1 MDSWGTPVPP
11 VPPVRQPSY
20 RGQIVKREPSF
31 HRAAPIAATLVG
43 YSGGL
48 YSLLCGGGWLLDRL
62 LGYASWSGF
71 PWLLF
76 YAAWALGFF
85 MIGTIGAVQLNGK
98 NKMRRIWQYLK
109 GRDFCKISEVAS
121 RLKMSE
127 KKAVQTIEKM
137 IGKKLLP
144 EGHLDETKTCLML
157 TDETYARYLES
168 QKSAQKAAQE
178 QEARRKEAE
187 EHPERAAMAEMVQ
200 EGSRYI
206 QRIREI
212 NNDLPDPVVSAKLD
226 DLEKVCQ
233 QIFAYVGDHPDKLP
247 EIRKFMSY
255 YLPTTLKLLEAYRK
269 LAHQNTGTESEE
281 KTEQE
286 ILAAVDNINLAFQNL
301 LNELMEDDYLDLSS
315 DISVLQS
322 MLSQEGLV
330 DDFSSS
336 QSEKEKEADEKKRE
350 PDLSLDPFAELSRME
365 SELSKDTPPEPELH
379 L

>member
-1 MDSWGTPVPP
+1 MKKQLTKS
-11 VPPVRQPSY
+11 R
-20 RGQIVKREPSF
+20 KC
-31 HRAAPIAATLVG
+31 
-43 YSGGL
+43 
-48 YSLLCGGGWLLDRL
+48 SL
-62 LGYASWSGF
+62 
-71 PWLLF
+71 
-76 YAAWALGFF
+76 
-85 MIGTIGAVQLNGK
+85 IGTLTSSETSIQS
-98 NKMRRIWQYLK
+98 LK
-109 GRDFCKISEVAS
+109 GFCRHGPAGAF
-121 RLKMSE
+121 RAGTRSE
-127 KKAVQTIEKM
+127 KFFKNREKEIEKA
-137 IGKKLLP
+137 LFADL
-144 EGHLDETKTCLML
+144 
-157 TDETYARYLES
+157 R
-168 QKSAQKAAQE
+168 KSAQEAAQKAAQE
-178 QEARRKEAE
+178 KEARRKEAE